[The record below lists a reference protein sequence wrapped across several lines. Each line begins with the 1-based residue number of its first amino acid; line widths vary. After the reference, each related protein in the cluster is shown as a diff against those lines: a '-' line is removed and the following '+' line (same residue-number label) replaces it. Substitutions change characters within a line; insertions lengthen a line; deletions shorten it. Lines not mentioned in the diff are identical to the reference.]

1 MLLLTVRL
9 LVYLIMSL
17 AFMVAAL
24 MACHLIKED
33 PESNRPWLIAIPAL
47 ILTVALLAVMFND
60 LFS

>member
-1 MLLLTVRL
+1 MLTVRL

-33 PESNRPWLIAIPAL
+33 PESNMPWLIAIPAL
-47 ILTVALLAVMFND
+47 ILTVVLLAVMFSD